1 MVALGGSIFVL
12 GGYDDN
18 IKDEPS
24 KTLSSVEEYDIN
36 PRAWKKAG
44 HLPIAVRSM
53 SSTVSKEKIFVFGG
67 ILSDDKETKA
77 IQYFDTRLQSS
88 CVVAN
93 LPSPSKLS
101 RAIVS
106 DKNMHVVCTDGNV
119 FI

>member
-1 MVALGGSIFVL
+1 MFLSETIAR

-18 IKDEPS
+18 IKDESS

-77 IQYFDTRLQSS
+77 IQYFH
-88 CVVAN
+88 
-93 LPSPSKLS
+93 LPIHKLRFHLCRRHACFYQKLS
-101 RAIVS
+101 
-106 DKNMHVVCTDGNV
+106 HVTIWTVMVDLRQHS
-119 FI
+119 